1 MAVLTIDT
9 EALGASAAS
18 AEGAAANLAA
28 LRRDAVGRS
37 AAAAGMSGWETDA
50 LAWGEAYDTAAAGIL
65 TALDQLSAAYASA
78 GFHTRVAASLYAF
91 TEQLSGGAPVPYEV
105 PPEPVAWVCGPQ
117 AVSAVGGRVP
127 LMPEFGQV
135 VADAA
140 GRAWPSGDA
149 SAMRSTAAA
158 WSYVAAGLEAEAA
171 RALSSATLPLA
182 GQRAADVALLE
193 QHHEQLHRSCLD
205 IAEACRAL
213 ASDCTHMA
221 GMVEDAHAQLATEI
235 ESFVR
240 DVAVSVGVSVLVSV
254 LSAGIGALLANA
266 AAAGRLLTAVRVFQ
280 TVTDRF
286 AADAGIARQLL
297 RTSGSALAG
306 SLPKSLRTAVLPFAG
321 GMRQPVIRL
330 GGLSGPTPAGRTLE
344 TARMGGDYALSFAA
358 SGPAG
363 ILSHGLAKAAKT
375 GLERAAGGAAH
386 GGPTG
391 SSFARRVI
399 HNLDFGSRFSIVA
412 VGAGRQH
419 GRLQDAGETA
429 SPDGYLRA
437 ATAPALPSITPA
449 AIVMPARLRVKL
461 GVTPRPVG
469 RDAAEQGFLATHPR
483 ASSTPGRQKDGSAGS
498 R

>member
-18 AEGAAANLAA
+18 AEGVAAGLAA
-28 LRRDAVGRS
+28 LRQDAVGRS
-37 AAAAGMSGWETDA
+37 AAAAGMSGWETEA
-50 LAWGEAYDTAAAGIL
+50 LAWGEAYDAAAAGIL
-65 TALDQLSAAYASA
+65 AALDQLSAAYVSA

-91 TEQLSGGAPVPYEV
+91 TEQLSGGAPAPYEV
-105 PPEPVAWVCGPQ
+105 PPEPVASVCPPQ

-149 SAMRSTAAA
+149 AAMRTTAAA
-158 WSYVAAGLEAEAA
+158 WTYVAAELEAEAA
-171 RALSSATLPLA
+171 HALSAASLPLA
-182 GQRAADVALLE
+182 GQRSADVALLE
-193 QHHEQLHRSCLD
+193 QHHGQLHRSRLD

-213 ASDCTHMA
+213 AGDCARMA
-221 GMVEDAHAQLATEI
+221 GMVEDAHAQLAAEI
-235 ESFVR
+235 ESFIR

-266 AAAGRLLTAVRVFQ
+266 AAAGRLLAAVRVFQ
-280 TVTDRF
+280 LVTDRF
-286 AADAGIARQLL
+286 AADAGIAGQLL

-330 GGLSGPTPAGRTLE
+330 GGLGGPTPVGRALE
-344 TARMGGDYALSFAA
+344 SARTGGDYALSFAA

-375 GLERAAGGAAH
+375 GLERAAGGAAF
-386 GGPTG
+386 G
-391 SSFARRVI
+391 SPAGQSFAGRVI
-399 HNLDFGSRFSIVA
+399 HNMDFGSRFSIVA
-412 VGAGRQH
+412 VGASRQH
-419 GRLQDAGETA
+419 GRLQDAGRTA

-437 ATAPALPSITPA
+437 AAAPALPSVTPA
-449 AIVMPARLRVKL
+449 TIVMPARLRVKL
-461 GVTPRPVG
+461 GATPQPVG
-469 RDAAEQGFLATHPR
+469 RDAAERGFLATHPR
-483 ASSTPGRQKDGSAGS
+483 ASSTPGRQKDGSTGS